1 MGRSQVSEY
10 LSPEDNARYEFIL
23 KKRRNK
29 ERLTS
34 KEVWDLECLDDLK
47 QQLVHDSAEYKEFA
61 AEMDANLAEIIREAS
76 K

>member
-1 MGRSQVSEY
+1 MSKY
-10 LSPEDNARYEFIL
+10 LNPEDSARYEFIL

-34 KEVWDLECLDDLK
+34 EEVWDLECLQDLE
-47 QQLVHDSAEYKEFA
+47 QQLVHDSAEYKEIA
-61 AEMDANLAEIIREAS
+61 AMMDAKMVEIVREAS